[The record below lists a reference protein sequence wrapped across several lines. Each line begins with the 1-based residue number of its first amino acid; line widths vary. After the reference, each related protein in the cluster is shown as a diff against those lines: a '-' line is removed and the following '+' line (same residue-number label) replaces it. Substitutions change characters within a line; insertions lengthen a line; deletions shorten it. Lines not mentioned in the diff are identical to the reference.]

1 LRPARPGDAQAM
13 TTIEIDNVTKRY
25 ADTIAVDRL
34 TFAVQPGRV
43 TGFLGPNG
51 AGKSTTMR
59 LALGLDR
66 PDSGSTRIAGRPYA
80 ELEDPMRVVGALLE
94 ARALHPGRS
103 ARNHLAYLA
112 QTQGISLARV
122 DEVLDLVGLTAV
134 ADKRVG
140 GFSLGMG
147 QRLGI
152 AVALLGDPQILIL
165 DEPVNGLD
173 VDGVRW
179 IRGLLRSL
187 ADEGRT
193 VLLSS
198 HLLNEMAVTAD
209 HLIVIRG
216 GRLVADSSTAAFLDR
231 STQHSI
237 EVESPDMLRL
247 ADLVQQAGGRVELR
261 TDESATVSDI
271 DTAKVGEIAA
281 HNGLILHELS
291 TRRPSLEDA
300 FVELTHDTTSD
311 LIGSLS

>member
-1 LRPARPGDAQAM
+1 MA
-13 TTIEIDNVTKRY
+13 TIEIDNVTKRY
-25 ADTIAVDRL
+25 ADTLAVDHL

-59 LALGLDR
+59 LVLGLDR
-66 PDSGSTRIAGRPYA
+66 PNSGTTRIAGRPYA
-80 ELEDPMRVVGALLE
+80 ELEEPMRVVGALLE

-103 ARNHLAYLA
+103 ARRHLTYLA
-112 QTQGISLARV
+112 QTQGIALSRV
-122 DEVLDLVGLTAV
+122 DEVLDVVGLAGV

-152 AVALLGDPQILIL
+152 AVALLGDPEILIL

-173 VDGVRW
+173 VEGVRW

-198 HLLNEMAVTAD
+198 HLLNEMAMTAD
-209 HLIVIRG
+209 HLVVIRG
-216 GRLVADSSTAAFLDR
+216 GRLVADCSTAAFLDQ
-231 STQHSI
+231 SSQHSI

-261 TDESATVSDI
+261 TDSSATLSDI

-281 HNGLILHELS
+281 YNGLILHELS

-300 FVELTHDTTSD
+300 FVELTHDTSD

>member
-1 LRPARPGDAQAM
+1 M

-25 ADTIAVDRL
+25 DDTVAVDRL
-34 TFAVQPGRV
+34 SFSVQPGRV

-103 ARNHLAYLA
+103 ARNHLIYLA
-112 QTQGISLARV
+112 QTQGIERGRV
-122 DEVLDLVGLTAV
+122 DEVLELVGLTAV

-152 AVALLGDPQILIL
+152 AVALLGDPAILIL

-179 IRGLLRSL
+179 IRSLLRSL

-198 HLLNEMAVTAD
+198 HLLNEMAMTAD

-216 GRLVADSSTAAFLDR
+216 GRLVADSTTAAFLDR

-247 ADLVQQAGGRVELR
+247 AALVDSAGGHVELHS
-261 TDESATVSDI
+261 DLAATISEI
-271 DTAKVGEIAA
+271 DTARVGEIAA
-281 HNGLILHELS
+281 HNGLILHELA

-300 FVELTHDTTSD
+300 FVELTHDTSD

>member
-1 LRPARPGDAQAM
+1 M
-13 TTIEIDNVTKRY
+13 TSIEIDNVTKRY

-112 QTQGISLARV
+112 QTQGISLRRV
-122 DEVLDLVGLTAV
+122 DDVLELVGLAPV
-134 ADKRVG
+134 ANKRVG

-152 AVALLGDPQILIL
+152 AVALLGDPEILIL

-179 IRGLLRSL
+179 IRELLRSL

-198 HLLNEMAVTAD
+198 HMLNEMAMTAD
-209 HLIVIRG
+209 HLVVIRS
-216 GRLVADSSTAAFLDR
+216 GRLVADCSTAAFLDQ
-231 STQHSI
+231 SSQHSI

-247 ADLVQQAGGRVELR
+247 ADLVQRAGGRVELR

-300 FVELTHDTTSD
+300 FVELTHDTSD

>member
-1 LRPARPGDAQAM
+1 M
-13 TTIEIDNVTKRY
+13 ETIEINNVTKRY
-25 ADTIAVDRL
+25 GDTIAVDQL
-34 TFAVQPGRV
+34 SFAVQPGRV

-59 LALGLDR
+59 LVLGLDR
-66 PDSGSTRIAGRPYA
+66 PDSGNTRIAGRPYA
-80 ELEDPMRVVGALLE
+80 DIEEPMRVVGALLE

-103 ARNHLAYLA
+103 ARRHLQYLA
-112 QTQGISLARV
+112 QTQGIGMRRV
-122 DEVLDLVGLTAV
+122 DEVLDLVGLSDV

-152 AVALLGDPQILIL
+152 AVALLGDPAILIL

-179 IRGLLRSL
+179 IRELLRSL

-198 HLLNEMAVTAD
+198 HLLNEMAMTAD
-209 HLIVIRG
+209 HLVVIRR
-216 GRLVADSSTAAFLDR
+216 GRLIADSPTGAFLDR
-231 STQHSI
+231 SSQQSVA
-237 EVESPDMLRL
+237 VESPDMVRL
-247 ADLVQQAGGRVELR
+247 ATLVESAGGRVELLSEQAG
-261 TDESATVSDI
+261 TITELATAV
-271 DTAKVGEIAA
+271 VGELAA
-281 HNGLILHELS
+281 QHGLTLHELA

-300 FVELTHDTTSD
+300 FVELTHDTSDLDTSD
-311 LIGSLS
+311 LIGSTS

>member
-1 LRPARPGDAQAM
+1 M

-25 ADTIAVDRL
+25 GDTIAVDHL
-34 TFAVQPGRV
+34 SFTVQPGRV

-59 LALGLDR
+59 LVLGLDR
-66 PDSGSTRIAGRPYA
+66 PDSGTTRIAGGPYA

-94 ARALHPGRS
+94 ARALHPGRT
-103 ARNHLAYLA
+103 ARRHLTYLA
-112 QTQGISLARV
+112 QTQGISLRRV
-122 DEVLDLVGLTAV
+122 DEMLEAVGLAAV

-179 IRGLLRSL
+179 IRELLRSL

-198 HLLNEMAVTAD
+198 HMLNEMAMTAD
-209 HLIVIRG
+209 HLVVIRG
-216 GRLVADSSTAAFLDR
+216 GRLVADCSTAAFLDR
-231 STQHSI
+231 SSQHSI
-237 EVESPDMLRL
+237 EVESPDLLRL
-247 ADLVQQAGGRVELR
+247 ADLVNLAGGRVDR
-261 TDESATVSDI
+261 HSDTAATLTEI
-271 DTAKVGEIAA
+271 DTPCVGEIAA
-281 HNGLILHELS
+281 RNGLILHELS

-300 FVELTHDTTSD
+300 FVELTHDTSD

>member
-1 LRPARPGDAQAM
+1 M
-13 TTIEIDNVTKRY
+13 TTSEIDNVTKRY

-59 LALGLDR
+59 LVLGLDR

-80 ELEDPMRVVGALLE
+80 ELEEPMRVVGALLE

-112 QTQGISLARV
+112 QTQGISLRRV
-122 DEVLDLVGLTAV
+122 DEVLELVGLTAV

-165 DEPVNGLD
+165 DEPVNCLD

-237 EVESPDMLRL
+237 AVESPDMLRL
-247 ADLVQQAGGRVELR
+247 AALVDAAGGHVDLHS
-261 TDESATVSDI
+261 DQAATISDI
-271 DTAKVGEIAA
+271 DTARVGEIAA
-281 HNGLILHELS
+281 GNGLVLHELS

-300 FVELTHDTTSD
+300 FVELTRDTTSD

>member
-1 LRPARPGDAQAM
+1 
-13 TTIEIDNVTKRY
+13 
-25 ADTIAVDRL
+25 
-34 TFAVQPGRV
+34 
-43 TGFLGPNG
+43 
-51 AGKSTTMR
+51 MR
-59 LALGLDR
+59 LVLGLDR
-66 PDSGSTRIAGRPYA
+66 PNSGSTRIAGRSYA
-80 ELEDPMRVVGALLE
+80 ELEEPMRVVGALLE

-103 ARNHLAYLA
+103 ARRHLTYLA
-112 QTQGISLARV
+112 QTQGIPLTRV
-122 DEVLDLVGLTAV
+122 DEVLELVGLTAV

-152 AVALLGDPQILIL
+152 AVALLGDPEILIL

-209 HLIVIRG
+209 HLVVIRG
-216 GRLVADSSTAAFLDR
+216 GRLVADCSTAAFLDQ
-231 STQHSI
+231 SSQHSI

-247 ADLVQQAGGRVELR
+247 ADLVQQAGGRVQLK

-271 DTAKVGEIAA
+271 ETAKVGEIAA
-281 HNGLILHELS
+281 FNGLILHELS

-300 FVELTHDTTSD
+300 FVELTHDTSD

>member
-1 LRPARPGDAQAM
+1 M
-13 TTIEIDNVTKRY
+13 ETIEINNVTKRY
-25 ADTIAVDRL
+25 GDTIAVDQL
-34 TFAVQPGRV
+34 SFAVQPGRV

-59 LALGLDR
+59 LVLGLDR
-66 PDSGSTRIAGRPYA
+66 PDSGNTRIAGRPYA
-80 ELEDPMRVVGALLE
+80 DIEEPMRVVGALLE

-103 ARNHLAYLA
+103 ARRHLQYLA
-112 QTQGISLARV
+112 QTQGIGMRRV
-122 DEVLDLVGLTAV
+122 DEVLDLVGLSDV

-152 AVALLGDPQILIL
+152 AVALLGDPAILIL

-179 IRGLLRSL
+179 IRELLRSL

-198 HLLNEMAVTAD
+198 HLLNEMAMTAD
-209 HLIVIRG
+209 HLVVIRR
-216 GRLVADSSTAAFLDR
+216 GRLIADSPTGAFLDR
-231 STQHSI
+231 SSQQSVA
-237 EVESPDMLRL
+237 VESPDMVRL
-247 ADLVQQAGGRVELR
+247 ATLVESAGGRVELLSEQAG
-261 TDESATVSDI
+261 TITELATAV
-271 DTAKVGEIAA
+271 VGELAA
-281 HNGLILHELS
+281 QHGLTLHELA

-300 FVELTHDTTSD
+300 FVELTHDTSD
-311 LIGSLS
+311 LIGSTS

>member
-1 LRPARPGDAQAM
+1 MA
-13 TTIEIDNVTKRY
+13 TIEIDNVTKRY
-25 ADTIAVDRL
+25 ADTVAVDQL
-34 TFAVQPGRV
+34 SFAVQPGLV

-59 LALGLDR
+59 LVLGLDR
-66 PDSGSTRIAGRPYA
+66 PDSGTTRIAGRPYPQID
-80 ELEDPMRVVGALLE
+80 EPMRVVGALLE

-103 ARNHLAYLA
+103 ARRHLGYLA

-122 DEVLDLVGLTAV
+122 DEVLELVGLTPV

-152 AVALLGDPQILIL
+152 AVALLGDPEILIL

-198 HLLNEMAVTAD
+198 HLLTEMAMTAD
-209 HLIVIRG
+209 HLVVIRA
-216 GRLVADSSTAAFLDR
+216 GRLVADCSTAAFLDQ
-231 STQHSI
+231 SSQHSI
-237 EVESPDMLRL
+237 EVGSPDMPRL
-247 ADLVQQAGGRVELR
+247 AELIQQAGGRVELR
-261 TDESATVSDI
+261 SEESATVTEI
-271 DTAKVGEIAA
+271 DTARVGEIAA
-281 HNGLILHELS
+281 RNGLTLHELS

-300 FVELTHDTTSD
+300 FVELTHDSSD

>member
-1 LRPARPGDAQAM
+1 M

-25 ADTIAVDRL
+25 GDTLAVDRL
-34 TFAVQPGRV
+34 TFSVQPGRV

-59 LALGLDR
+59 LVLGLDR
-66 PDSGSTRIAGRPYA
+66 PDTGSTRIAGRPYA
-80 ELEDPMRVVGALLE
+80 ELEEPMRVVGALLE

-103 ARNHLAYLA
+103 ARRHLTYLA
-112 QTQGISLARV
+112 QTQGIGLRRV
-122 DEVLDLVGLTAV
+122 DEVLELVGLSSV
-134 ADKRVG
+134 ANKRVG

-179 IRGLLRSL
+179 IRELLRSL

-198 HLLNEMAVTAD
+198 HMLNEMAMTAD

-216 GRLVADSSTAAFLDR
+216 GRLVADCSTPAFLDQ
-231 STQHSI
+231 SSQHSI

-247 ADLVQQAGGRVELR
+247 AQLVQQAGGRVELR
-261 TDESATVSDI
+261 TEESATVSDI

-281 HNGLILHELS
+281 YNGLILHELS

-300 FVELTHDTTSD
+300 FVELTHNSAD

>member
-1 LRPARPGDAQAM
+1 M
-13 TTIEIDNVTKRY
+13 TTIEINNVTKRY
-25 ADTIAVDRL
+25 DDTVAVDRL
-34 TFAVQPGRV
+34 SFAVQPGRV

-59 LALGLDR
+59 LVLGLDR
-66 PDSGSTRIAGRPYA
+66 ADTGTTRIAGRSYA
-80 ELEDPMRVVGALLE
+80 EFEEPMRVVGALLE

-103 ARNHLAYLA
+103 ARQHLKYLA
-112 QTQGISLARV
+112 QTQGIGIRRV
-122 DEVLDLVGLTAV
+122 DEVLDLVGLGEV

-152 AVALLGDPQILIL
+152 AVALLGDPAILIL

-179 IRGLLRSL
+179 IRDLLRSL

-198 HLLNEMAVTAD
+198 HLLNEMAMTAD
-209 HLIVIRG
+209 HLVVIRK
-216 GRLVADSSTAAFLDR
+216 GRLIADCPTSAFLDR
-231 STQHSI
+231 SSQHSVA
-237 EVESPDMLRL
+237 VESPDLLRL
-247 ADLVQQAGGRVELR
+247 AALVQSAGGRVELLSDQAGTI
-261 TDESATVSDI
+261 TDLATSA
-271 DTAKVGEIAA
+271 VGEIAA
-281 HNGLILHELS
+281 RNGLILHELA

-300 FVELTHDTTSD
+300 FVELTHDTSE
-311 LIGSLS
+311 LIGSTA